1 MFMTSNEIRYNWLL
15 ISRTF
20 YNMSNVTFDRWIAG
34 CYITK
39 QEFYKDVVPLME
51 RMSDSSRK
59 SCKELVQLTLEL
71 VNGELE

>member
-1 MFMTSNEIRYNWLL
+1 MTYNELKLEWLL

-20 YNMSNVTFDRWIAG
+20 YNMSNVTFDRWVAG

-59 SCKELVQLTLEL
+59 SCKQLVQLTLEY
-71 VNGELE
+71 VNKEMLE

>member
-1 MFMTSNEIRYNWLL
+1 MTYSDLKYNWLL

-59 SCKELVQLTLEL
+59 SCKQLVQLTLEY
-71 VNGELE
+71 VNKEMLE

>member
-1 MFMTSNEIRYNWLL
+1 MIQEIRYEWLTL
-15 ISRTF
+15 SRTF

-39 QEFYKDVVPLME
+39 QEFYKEVVPLME

-59 SCKELVQLTLEL
+59 CCKGLVQLTLEY
-71 VNGELE
+71 VNKEMLE